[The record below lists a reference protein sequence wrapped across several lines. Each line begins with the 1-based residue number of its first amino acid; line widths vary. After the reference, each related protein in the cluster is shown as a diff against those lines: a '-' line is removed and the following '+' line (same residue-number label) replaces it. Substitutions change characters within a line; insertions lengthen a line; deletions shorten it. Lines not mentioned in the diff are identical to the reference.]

1 MTAEP
6 TRSGTPGRNNLVI
19 QRDFHGRLLLCDHI
33 RNTMI
38 TAEDWIAHERYRVGQ
53 DIQPRH
59 CDDYDMLTQIIDDVF
74 HLQQESYDS
83 WVNNKTDRIPVKA
96 PLDSRPA
103 LIVKACSDT
112 TGDEMSQLNTP
123 NLSPTSVD
131 MTSQKERQSSPD
143 HSLPQTPS
151 PVQSP
156 VPTSAKNINTHVWKS
171 PLHRLYFYSSKVAG
185 CVNVLLE
192 LESLHKLC
200 ESWETTTNNLHA
212 FQAILSNHVAAL
224 IQSIALDASENSDFA
239 TMMDIRAELILYLE
253 SKHNWSMMS
262 GRFTGNFNLVS
273 FMKLVTEAQRDA
285 SVSSELDQ
293 ISESDSN
300 HQIIRPGKRRS
311 LHSSSEDLRLDAEV
325 SSEEVFKKKR
335 QESISALQE
344 RLHKMK
350 VEIEQTGLAKMHPSE
365 DSS

>member
-1 MTAEP
+1 MTAESI
-6 TRSGTPGRNNLVI
+6 RSGTPGRNNLVI
-19 QRDFHGRLLLCDHI
+19 QRDFHGRLVLCDHI

-59 CDDYDMLTQIIDDVF
+59 CEDYDMLTQIIDEVF
-74 HLQQESYDS
+74 HLQQESFDS
-83 WVNNKTDRIPVKA
+83 WMNNKTDRIPVNA
-96 PLDSRPA
+96 TLEAIPA
-103 LIVKACSDT
+103 MIVKTSNDS
-112 TGDEMSQLNTP
+112 TGGEVSQLNTP
-123 NLSPTSVD
+123 NLSPTSAD
-131 MTSQKERQSSPD
+131 MATQKQRPYSPD

-151 PVQSP
+151 PVLSP
-156 VPTSAKNINTHVWKS
+156 APTSAKNTNIHVWKS
-171 PLHRLYFYSSKVAG
+171 PLHRLYFYCSKTAG

-192 LESLHKLC
+192 LESLYKLC

-224 IQSIALDASENSDFA
+224 FQSIALDATENPDFA

-262 GRFTGNFNLVS
+262 GRFTGKFNLAN

-285 SVSSELDQ
+285 SVPRELNQ
-293 ISESDSN
+293 ISESEPNQNTS
-300 HQIIRPGKRRS
+300 RPSKRRS
-311 LHSSSEDLRLDAEV
+311 LHSYNDNLSVDTEE

-344 RLHKMK
+344 KLYRMK
-350 VEIEQTGLAKMHPSE
+350 VEIEQTGLAKLHPSE